1 MPSKSIPEYG
11 TAGKAFRE
19 AFERLRDGV
28 PAVLPKGTA
37 VTQNNVA
44 REDGKDPSALRKSR
58 FPTLV
63 AEIQA
68 YVERQRT
75 SQEPSARQDVIGAR
89 RRNSQLKEKIVR
101 LTIERDHALSLI
113 VQADAK
119 IVELTAE
126 VSRLRSM
133 LPASTVTRLR

>member
-11 TAGKAFRE
+11 TAEKAFRE